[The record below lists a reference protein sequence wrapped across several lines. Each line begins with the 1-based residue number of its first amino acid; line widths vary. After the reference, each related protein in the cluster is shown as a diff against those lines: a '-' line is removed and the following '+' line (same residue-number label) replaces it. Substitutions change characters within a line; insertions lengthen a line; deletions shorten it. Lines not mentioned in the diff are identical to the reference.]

1 MEPAKSPMASTPG
14 NIYSVERQS
23 TGILVSGGTIAEDE
37 TMPWNAKIIDEKRIL
52 LLSDDAAA
60 QMLNAPAGMAKCTA
74 DIFKSFLIGLHQSKW
89 SGVISID
96 TGYGIKRVW
105 LSAGELAFAAS
116 NIIDDRLGEV
126 IYREERITI
135 DELTDSAAQVT
146 KATKF
151 GQVLLASGIFS
162 NADLWNALKMQVLQ
176 IVRSLFMIDTIYFE
190 LDSVNQFAPTEIVF
204 QESFESLID
213 DAFSYGCSFRSFVSR
228 LRAESE
234 IELLAPVAD
243 LHHRF
248 ASGSFL
254 GDLISLIETHK
265 NVESLLDASKLID
278 AYTIAALSTLVNH
291 GVCRIHPDPDSEQRS
306 SPLMAPLK
314 TKFDS
319 LAYVYNLVRKA
330 FKDAGKDFPLIDYN
344 SFVAS
349 LNPVGFPSLF
359 LDSDG
364 MIGRNCVSTV
374 FSQCTSHERVA
385 YFCNRID
392 ATIQFLLQ
400 ITSDVL
406 DFKIAGGIRRDYRSV
421 SA

>member
-1 MEPAKSPMASTPG
+1 MEPSKSPSPSTPA
-14 NIYSVERQS
+14 IAFAVERQNQ
-23 TGILVSGGTIAEDE
+23 GILISGGTITEDE
-37 TMPWNAKIIDEKRIL
+37 TIAWNAKVIDEKRIL
-52 LLSDDAAA
+52 LLSDDAAG
-60 QMLNAPAGMAKCTA
+60 QMLNAPTGMAKCSA

-89 SGVISID
+89 TGVISID

-105 LSAGELAFAAS
+105 LSGGELAFAGS

-146 KATKF
+146 KSTKF
-151 GQVLLASGIFS
+151 GQVLLASGVFS

-190 LDSVNQFAPTEIVF
+190 LDNANQFAPTEIVF
-204 QESFESLID
+204 QESFESLLE

-228 LRAESE
+228 LRAETE

-248 ASGSFL
+248 VSGSFL
-254 GDLISLIETHK
+254 GDLISLIESHK

-291 GVCRIHPDPDSEQRS
+291 GVCKINPDPDSEQRS
-306 SPLMAPLK
+306 SPIMAPLK
-314 TKFDS
+314 AKLDS

-330 FKDAGKDFPLIDYN
+330 FKDNGKDFPLIDYT
-344 SFVAS
+344 SFVSS

-359 LDSDG
+359 LESDG
-364 MIGRNCVSTV
+364 LIGRNCVSTV
-374 FSQCTSHERVA
+374 FSQCTSDERIS

-392 ATIQFLLQ
+392 AMIQFLLQ
-400 ITSDVL
+400 ITSDLL
-406 DFKIAGGIRRDYRSV
+406 DFKTAGGIRRDFRSV
-421 SA
+421 SS

>member
-1 MEPAKSPMASTPG
+1 MEPAITAAPTSPANACT
-14 NIYSVERQS
+14 VERQS
-23 TGILVSGGTIAEDE
+23 TGILVSGGTISEDE
-37 TMPWNAKIIDEKRIL
+37 TVAWNAKIIDEKRIL
-52 LLSDDAAA
+52 LLSDDAAG
-60 QMLNAPAGMAKCTA
+60 QMLIAPAGMAKCTA
-74 DIFKSFLIGLHQSKW
+74 AIFKSFLIGLHQSKW
-89 SGVISID
+89 SGVVSID
-96 TGYGIKRVW
+96 TGYGIKRIW
-105 LSAGELAFAAS
+105 LSGGELAFAAS

-146 KATKF
+146 KSTKF

-190 LDSVNQFAPTEIVF
+190 LDSVNQYAPTEIVF

-234 IELLAPVAD
+234 IELQAPVID

-254 GDLISLIETHK
+254 GDLVSLIDTHR

-291 GVCRIHPDPDSEQRS
+291 GVCRINPDPDSEQRS
-306 SPLMAPLK
+306 SPMLAPLK
-314 TKFDS
+314 SKFDS

-330 FKDAGKDFPLIDYN
+330 FKEAGKEFPLIDYN

-349 LNPVGFPSLF
+349 LNPIGFPSLF

-364 MIGRNCVSTV
+364 TIGRNCVSTV
-374 FSQCTSHERVA
+374 FSQCASQERVT

-392 ATIQFLLQ
+392 AMIQFLLQ

-406 DFKIAGGIRRDYRSV
+406 DFKVASGIRRDFRSV
-421 SA
+421 SS

>member
-1 MEPAKSPMASTPG
+1 M
-14 NIYSVERQS
+14 
-23 TGILVSGGTIAEDE
+23 
-37 TMPWNAKIIDEKRIL
+37 
-52 LLSDDAAA
+52 
-60 QMLNAPAGMAKCTA
+60 
-74 DIFKSFLIGLHQSKW
+74 IFKSFLIGLHQSKW
-89 SGVISID
+89 SGVVSID

-105 LSAGELAFAAS
+105 LSGGELAFAAS

-146 KATKF
+146 KSTKF

-190 LDSVNQFAPTEIVF
+190 LDNVNQFAPTEIVF

-254 GDLISLIETHK
+254 GDLVSLIETHK

-278 AYTIAALSTLVNH
+278 AYTIAALSTLLNH
-291 GVCRIHPDPDSEQRS
+291 GVCKIHPEADFEQRS

-349 LNPVGFPSLF
+349 LNPMGFPSLF
-359 LDSDG
+359 LDPEG
-364 MIGRNCVSTV
+364 TIGRNCISTV
-374 FSQCTSHERVA
+374 FSQCTSQDRVI

-392 ATIQFLLQ
+392 AMIQFQLQ
-400 ITSDVL
+400 ITSDLL
-406 DFKIAGGIRRDYRSV
+406 DFKTAGGIRRDFRSV